1 MGRCHFGRAVGCRKG
16 LHHCAEHQG
25 YLESAG
31 PNIRVIRHRPGR
43 SLSTKLSLSWA
54 ARTAQCEGCS
64 FACCMDSSPAFTEHQ
79 GHPGWG
85 WWIASGNSNRGW
97 QSGPSPS
104 PSRQRRHRR
113 TRCVAFFLTRRM
125 HDSNNLDFSITD
137 DEVWKT
143 GMVTSPHVFRSQTV
157 GIWNPAR
164 MPTTSSPRPAVT
176 APSVRCTL
184 PAS

>member
-1 MGRCHFGRAVGCRKG
+1 MGCRKG

-85 WWIASGNSNRGW
+85 LVDRFALFKPRLAEWTIAKSE
-97 QSGPSPS
+97 P
-104 PSRQRRHRR
+104 
-113 TRCVAFFLTRRM
+113 TEAA
-125 HDSNNLDFSITD
+125 
-137 DEVWKT
+137 
-143 GMVTSPHVFRSQTV
+143 SQ
-157 GIWNPAR
+157 N
-164 MPTTSSPRPAVT
+164 
-176 APSVRCTL
+176 SVRGVFFDKKD
-184 PAS
+184 ARFQ